1 MSIVMDYLMEELRMS
16 YKSVYERVVG
26 HVSLDASELILEMN
40 DGSLLGFD
48 YVEKRFRKVPR
59 SVDSMTDE
67 DVKKEFSMK
76 LRKIM
81 RIRGVNQTMLSEM
94 TGIPQPQISRYLSAQ
109 NVPSFIVLEKMC
121 RVLKCSMDEFRRL
134 K

>member
-1 MSIVMDYLMEELRMS
+1 MSTVTDYLMDELKSS
-16 YKSVYERVVG
+16 YRNVYERVVG

-48 YVEKRFRKVPR
+48 YIEKKFRRVPR
-59 SVDSMTDE
+59 SVDGMTE
-67 DVKKEFSMK
+67 ENVKKEFSMK
-76 LRKIM
+76 LRRIM
-81 RIRGVNQTMLSEM
+81 RMRGVNQTMLSEM

-109 NVPSFIVLEKMC
+109 NVPSFLVLEKMC